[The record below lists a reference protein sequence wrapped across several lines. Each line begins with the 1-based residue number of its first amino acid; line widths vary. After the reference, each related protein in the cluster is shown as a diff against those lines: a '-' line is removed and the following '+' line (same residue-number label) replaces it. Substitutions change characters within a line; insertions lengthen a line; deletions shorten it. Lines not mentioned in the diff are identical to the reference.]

1 MEGYAFKMGEE
12 GLGYYNDEYQRE
24 EGPKADPWD
33 GLWQFTERARG
44 VHHATPRTVIIAR
57 GKVYWGTD
65 FQKHIVGGV
74 SDLQRID
81 ETRFSVSAKEGLRFA
96 TLESFQ
102 LLRWDTHPEEML
114 WLPRC
119 FQHECT
125 FFIHCFGKAPSSHG
139 ELCAACSMINLQG

>member
-1 MEGYAFKMGEE
+1 MLRHILENECCELMQALQCLLIVTFLHLLAFPCISCVVYVTFG
-12 GLGYYNDEYQRE
+12 
-24 EGPKADPWD
+24 
-33 GLWQFTERARG
+33 
-44 VHHATPRTVIIAR
+44 R

-102 LLRWDTHPEEML
+102 LLRWDTHPEAKRAKL
-114 WLPRC
+114 K
-119 FQHECT
+119 
-125 FFIHCFGKAPSSHG
+125 IISY
-139 ELCAACSMINLQG
+139 